1 MLVRCILVIGGLD
14 RMELKKHKHIITEK
28 MQSLPVTSEAKLFY
42 LSNCELQDDYIK
54 SQQHNGIDPP
64 KIKLSDINNYFY
76 RKNSELTQRDM
87 VSIVEELREI
97 GVLDE
102 D

>member
-1 MLVRCILVIGGLD
+1 MGGD
-14 RMELKKHKHIITEK
+14 DKMELKKHKHITTEK
-28 MQSLPVTSEAKLFY
+28 MQSLPVTSEAKSFY

-54 SQQHNGIDPP
+54 SQQDSGIDPP
-64 KIKLSDINNYFY
+64 KVKLDNIHTYMY
-76 RKNSELTQRDM
+76 RKDNELTQRDM
-87 VSIVEELREI
+87 IFIVEELREI

>member
-1 MLVRCILVIGGLD
+1 MLVIGGVD
-14 RMELKKHKHIITEK
+14 RMELKKHSYTITEK
-28 MQSLPVTSEAKLFY
+28 MQSLPVTSEAKLLY
-42 LSNCELQDDYIK
+42 LSNCEMQDDYIK
-54 SQQHNGIDPP
+54 EQQDNGVDPP
-64 KIKLSDINNYFY
+64 KIKLDNIHTYMYRENN
-76 RKNSELTQRDM
+76 ELTQRDM